1 MRITWQGIF
10 FVISEGPNGT
20 NKKQVVELG
29 KMGPD
34 SFGASRNNFVK
45 KKTIYPQRWGTF
57 AQFRSDETSLHIDF
71 CHVGL
76 ADLNSSGLV

>member
-1 MRITWQGIF
+1 MDLHISWQGIF
-10 FVISEGPNGT
+10 LVVSERPNET

-34 SFGASRNNFVK
+34 SFGASRHNFVK
-45 KKTIYPQRWGTF
+45 KKRIYPETLGTL
-57 AQFRSDETSLHIDF
+57 AQFRAGETSLHSDF

-76 ADLNSSGLV
+76 ADEPGE